1 VLKVAFLMQ
10 RRNYYRVLG
19 PVVDRAL
26 ALGWDTE
33 CWDVDRETFKGSRAF
48 ERRVALPVPPDADV

>member
-1 VLKVAFLMQ
+1 MKIAFLMQ

-26 ALGWDTE
+26 TLGWDTE
-33 CWDVDRETFKGSRAF
+33 CWDVDRETFRGPGMPAATEAR
-48 ERRVALPVPPDADV
+48 